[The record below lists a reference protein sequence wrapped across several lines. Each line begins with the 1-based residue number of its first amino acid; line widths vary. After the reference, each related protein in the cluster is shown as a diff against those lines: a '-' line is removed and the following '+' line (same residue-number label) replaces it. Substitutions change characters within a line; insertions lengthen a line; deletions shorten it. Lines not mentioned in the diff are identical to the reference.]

1 MERNLHNRT
10 LALAALFQ
18 CLGEVDRLARDGQGD
33 PHTLEIMVDSVLKLE
48 SSSLESVYGGIQAL
62 QPGLELLRRQLG
74 AGAQPRNM
82 EIMRYAVAVL
92 YLERR
97 LDGNPE
103 IRARL
108 GQGIEAA
115 QRQRDYFETAHAN
128 VISALAD
135 LYRETIS
142 RLGPRVIVR
151 GEEQHLGNELI
162 AGRIR
167 VLLLAA
173 IRAAVLWRQAGGG
186 RLRLLFG
193 RRGLVREAERLLA

>member
-18 CLGEVDRLARDGQGD
+18 CIGEVDRLAQSGQSD
-33 PHTLEIMVDSVLKLE
+33 PAIFSTMVNSVLKLE
-48 SSSLESVYGGIQAL
+48 APSLESVYGDIEAL
-62 QPGLELLRRQLG
+62 RPGLELLRQQLG
-74 AGAQPRNM
+74 AGPQPRNM

-97 LDGNPE
+97 LDANRE
-103 IRARL
+103 ITEQL
-108 GQGIEAA
+108 GRGIDAA
-115 QRQRDYFETAHAN
+115 QRQSEYFEPTHEN
-128 VISALAD
+128 VIAALAD

-142 RLGPRVIVR
+142 RLGPRIVVR
-151 GEEQHLGNELI
+151 GDQHHLANDSV
-162 AGRIR
+162 ASR
-167 VLLLAA
+167 VRVMLLAA

-193 RRGLVREAERLLA
+193 RRALVNEAQRLLA

>member
-1 MERNLHNRT
+1 LERNLHNRT

-18 CLGEVDRLARDGQGD
+18 CIGEVDRLAQTGQND
-33 PHTLEIMVDSVLKLE
+33 PVIFSTLVGSVLTLNAP
-48 SSSLESVYGGIQAL
+48 SLEAVYGGAEAL
-62 QPGLELLRRQLG
+62 RPGLELLRQQLG
-74 AGAQPRNM
+74 AGPKPRNM

-97 LDGNPE
+97 LDANPE
-103 IRARL
+103 IRDQL
-108 GQGIEAA
+108 GRGVDAA
-115 QRQRDYFETAHAN
+115 QRQSEYFEPTHEN
-128 VISALAD
+128 VFAALAD

-151 GEEQHLGNELI
+151 GEQQHLANDTI
-162 AGRIR
+162 ASRIR

-186 RLRLLFG
+186 RLRLLFS
-193 RRGLVREAERLLA
+193 RRALVNEAERLLA

>member
-18 CLGEVDRLARDGQGD
+18 CIGDVDSLARNGQGD
-33 PHTLEIMVDSVLKLE
+33 TDSFTTLIGSVLKTDAPDIETL
-48 SSSLESVYGGIQAL
+48 YGGVGRL
-62 QPGLELLRRQLG
+62 RTGLELLRQQLG

-97 LDGNPE
+97 MENNSELRDQ
-103 IRARL
+103 L
-108 GQGIEAA
+108 GRGIDAA
-115 QRQRDYFETAHAN
+115 QRQSEYFEATHEN
-128 VISALAD
+128 VIAALAD

-142 RLGPRVIVR
+142 RLGPRIIVH
-151 GEEQHLGNELI
+151 GEQEHLANPSV

-193 RRGLVREAERLLA
+193 RRALVGEAQRLLA